1 MDFMERHARLSRAR
15 HAAVGGQQP
24 NLPWRIQTDV
34 PIKHQHHHHVPA
46 ANLIVA
52 LAMISVAA
60 GALYWHKTSPS
71 GPKQSRVRT
80 SSNAVGRVASKP
92 LPPHRTAP
100 NAEATADENVASAG
114 SPVDSQTESVTTSEN
129 PYLGKQPARPTS
141 TIDKLVFNKLSE
153 QKITPSKLCSDG
165 VFLRRTYIAVL
176 GTIPTA
182 TEARRFLEDPDP
194 HKRARLI
201 DELLERPE
209 FADYAA
215 MKWCDVLRVKAEFPI
230 NLWPNAAQAYHT
242 WIRAAM
248 EEKLPFDK
256 FAVQLLTS
264 SGSNFRNPPVNF
276 YRAVQDKEPKGL
288 AQAVVLTFLS
298 QRADTWPAEKLEGMA
313 KFFSRV
319 GYKPTG
325 EWKEEIVFFNRHRN
339 RAAPEQSLLTAT
351 FPDGRTVDIPP
362 EQDPREVFA
371 AWLTDRRNREL
382 PRSIAGRIWYWLY
395 GRGIVEEPD
404 DMRPDNPPVLPELLE
419 LLADELI
426 ASDYDSRHLHRL
438 ILNSQ
443 TFQLSCIPEC
453 EHSDAGR
460 YFAYFPIRRLDA
472 EVLIDVICQITGT
485 TEVYSSIIPEPFT
498 FLPDDQRAVA
508 LPDGSITSSF
518 LEMFGRPTRDTGLA
532 SERSHQLSAAQSLHL
547 LNSNHIRQ
555 KIHQSERVKDLLIS
569 PGGAEEVFLD
579 ILSRRPTEQE
589 YSVSLNMSAYGPTR
603 DLVWALINS
612 DEFLF
617 QH

>member
-15 HAAVGGQQP
+15 HAAVGGQRP
-24 NLPWRIQTDV
+24 NQSWHIQTDIPV
-34 PIKHQHHHHVPA
+34 KHHHHFPA

-52 LAMISVAA
+52 LAIISVSA
-60 GALYWHKTSPS
+60 GALYWNKPVTH
-71 GPKQSRVRT
+71 GPEQSRVRP
-80 SSNAVGRVASKP
+80 SANAGGRVATKP
-92 LPPHRTAP
+92 RPPRHTASRVKTTA
-100 NAEATADENVASAG
+100 AETVASTMT
-114 SPVDSQTESVTTSEN
+114 PDDSQTEPATTPEN
-129 PYLGKQPARPTS
+129 LYRGEQPARPTT

-153 QKITPSKLCSDG
+153 LKITPSKLCSDG
-165 VFLRRTYIAVL
+165 VFLRRAYIAVL

-182 TEARRFLEDPDP
+182 AEARRFLEDPDP

-209 FADYAA
+209 FADYSA

-230 NLWPNAAQAYHT
+230 NLWPNATQAYHA
-242 WIRAAM
+242 WIRTAI
-248 EEKLPFDK
+248 EEKLPFDQ

-276 YRAVQDKEPKGL
+276 YRAVQDREPKGL
-288 AQAVVLTFLS
+288 AHAVALIFLS
-298 QRADTWPAEKLEGMA
+298 QRADNWPPEKLEGMA

-325 EWKEEIVFFNRHRN
+325 EWKEEIIYFNRHRSRTESG
-339 RAAPEQSLLTAT
+339 RASLTAT

-371 AWLTDRRNREL
+371 TWLTDRQNREF
-382 PRSIAGRIWYWLY
+382 PQSIANRIWYWLY
-395 GRGIVEEPD
+395 GRGIVDEPD

-419 LLADELI
+419 LLANELI

-443 TFQLSCIPEC
+443 TFQLSCIPE
-453 EHSDAGR
+453 SDDPQAGR
-460 YFAYFPIRRLDA
+460 YFASFPVRRLDA
-472 EVLIDVICQITGT
+472 EVLIDAICKITGT

-532 SERSHQLSAAQSLHL
+532 SERNAQLSAAQSLHL
-547 LNSNHIRQ
+547 LNSNHIRR
-555 KIHQSERVKDLLIS
+555 KIYQSDRIKDLLMS
-569 PGGAEEVFLD
+569 PESASEVYIAL
-579 ILSRRPTEQE
+579 LSRRPTDPE
-589 YSVSLNMSAYGPTR
+589 YALSLGMSAYGPTR